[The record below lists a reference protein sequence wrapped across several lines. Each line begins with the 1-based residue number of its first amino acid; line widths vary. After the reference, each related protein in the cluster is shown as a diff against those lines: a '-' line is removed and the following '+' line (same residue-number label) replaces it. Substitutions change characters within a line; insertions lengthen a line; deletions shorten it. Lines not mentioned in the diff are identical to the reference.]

1 MDGKVSLSTMV
12 KMHAISELYY
22 FIRTQLGADRYNY
35 FPIAAITPLLAE
47 LFHSILVDNHIPIFT
62 IIEQIECPPAVT
74 NEKPSDHGDLEPE
87 EEEDQVERKPRSV
100 PFPSRSDKPTL
111 KAILKSKLNRLEIPV
126 EDSNDGSDA
135 SGSNS
140 PQVSP
145 HDQSSSGNDS
155 PKKRVQFILP
165 ENTKPAKKTKQQL
178 TKGSFS
184 KQSLSKPT
192 IVQIEEKHHRKS
204 YSMQLFALS
213 LILSWCAMLAM
224 VGRYVMLHWKNDQ
237 LLLSNCVRY
246 EICVLLIINLQSN
259 SISFIWNVLWFTQI
273 GSSRLGMCTILI
285 DLSFSSL

>member
-1 MDGKVSLSTMV
+1 
-12 KMHAISELYY
+12 MHSFSEFCY

-87 EEEDQVERKPRSV
+87 EEEDQVERKPRPV

-192 IVQIEEKHHRKS
+192 IVQIEEKHHQKS

-246 EICVLLIINLQSN
+246 ETFMFLVSFCEVIEFLECALVYSDWILKIGNVHNTYRLII
-259 SISFIWNVLWFTQI
+259 
-273 GSSRLGMCTILI
+273 
-285 DLSFSSL
+285 